1 LHAELLEPRHMLS
14 GDSIVEPLA
23 AFAVDDVGPSS
34 MVVGSQNLILASAA
48 LSDYDYQSVI
58 TPVAEQLTLP
68 DGVDLSS
75 RLEFQAWLA
84 AEAQHRF
91 GHLFGQSVESIEDYP
106 SDWELSYPWL
116 IDIDFGWRSF
126 STINDSIQ
134 TSATAGLDTTNV
146 QVAGVDEADLVETDG
161 EFLYIASGRVLTI
174 VDIRD
179 AGNVR
184 TSARYEFDNNIG
196 QLYLD
201 GDRLVTVTGTLP
213 PRFISGFEIQLQTRQ
228 HQTTVSVLDITSRE
242 QPELISQSTFDGD
255 IVSSRLVDGQLR
267 LVMSHRMQ
275 SSLQLNRPRIVGH
288 FDAETQTSSFSF
300 ETRQAYMARAVD
312 DYLANLLPGY
322 QQFSAAEAS
331 TQRHDMMELGEW
343 LESRDNQAGLSNYN
357 SIATIDIGTGQ
368 VLDTLVL
375 PTPEASANAITGIVF
390 IGTTRLS
397 ASTTVYSS
405 SDHLYLLTD
414 QLDGTTSIQQFSFDS
429 DGHITASTTTA
440 IEGTIPNQFAVDEY
454 QGMLRVVTR
463 DATATRLTILNATD
477 NKLTFV
483 SELTDLAPGEQLQ
496 SVRFE
501 KEEVYILTWQQIVTP
516 TRVIPYDPLL
526 VIDLA
531 DPTDPTLLG
540 ELEIP
545 GYSEYMHTIDN
556 DHVWALGTTG
566 TQQLELSVFNI
577 ADRSLPTREFHF
589 VFSPGMRTT
598 STATGTVA
606 TRDLDH
612 HAITYHAETGLVA
625 VPVSQQMMR
634 GGWGGMIKNTL
645 EVVRVD
651 PTTGIQQLASI
662 EHSTPIVRSM
672 VVGQTLVAISANEV
686 SVHDLSDPSIELS
699 RQNFVQQ
706 PTTAIPVASPRPVAP
721 GKVDDS
727 KLAGGNLVGLI
738 DNFDKYAAE
747 MPTKSV
753 VDEQPL
759 AVSESK
765 WESLVDAS
773 LAERLDFGD
782 AIVNRPTKQSV
793 PKPADDSATATKVA
807 HDLRVDLSGLR

>member
-1 LHAELLEPRHMLS
+1 
-14 GDSIVEPLA
+14 
-23 AFAVDDVGPSS
+23 
-34 MVVGSQNLILASAA
+34 
-48 LSDYDYQSVI
+48 
-58 TPVAEQLTLP
+58 
-68 DGVDLSS
+68 
-75 RLEFQAWLA
+75 
-84 AEAQHRF
+84 
-91 GHLFGQSVESIEDYP
+91 
-106 SDWELSYPWL
+106 
-116 IDIDFGWRSF
+116 
-126 STINDSIQ
+126 
-134 TSATAGLDTTNV
+134 
-146 QVAGVDEADLVETDG
+146 
-161 EFLYIASGRVLTI
+161 
-174 VDIRD
+174 
-179 AGNVR
+179 
-184 TSARYEFDNNIG
+184 
-196 QLYLD
+196 
-201 GDRLVTVTGTLP
+201 
-213 PRFISGFEIQLQTRQ
+213 
-228 HQTTVSVLDITSRE
+228 
-242 QPELISQSTFDGD
+242 
-255 IVSSRLVDGQLR
+255 
-267 LVMSHRMQ
+267 
-275 SSLQLNRPRIVGH
+275 
-288 FDAETQTSSFSF
+288 
-300 ETRQAYMARAVD
+300 
-312 DYLANLLPGY
+312 
-322 QQFSAAEAS
+322 
-331 TQRHDMMELGEW
+331 
-343 LESRDNQAGLSNYN
+343 
-357 SIATIDIGTGQ
+357 
-368 VLDTLVL
+368 
-375 PTPEASANAITGIVF
+375 
-390 IGTTRLS
+390 
-397 ASTTVYSS
+397 
-405 SDHLYLLTD
+405 LTD